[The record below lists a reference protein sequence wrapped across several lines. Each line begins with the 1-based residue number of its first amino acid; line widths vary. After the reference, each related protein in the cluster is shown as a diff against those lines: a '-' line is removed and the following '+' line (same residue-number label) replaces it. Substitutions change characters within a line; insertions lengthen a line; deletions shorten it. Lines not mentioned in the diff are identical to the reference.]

1 MTECFHCGLPVPE
14 SAGAAAW
21 SVELDGATRP
31 LCCAGC
37 EAVARAI
44 VAAGAADYY
53 RLRTELP
60 PQGRELVPSFLDQL
74 AVYDH
79 PAVQR
84 TMVRDAGDLKE
95 AALLLEDLSCAACV
109 WLAEKSVG
117 ALAGVHEFSIN
128 YATHRALVRWDP
140 AVATLSQVL
149 GAIAA
154 IGFTG
159 HPYDRERAQEVL
171 ARERRDR
178 LLRFLVA
185 GALGMQV
192 MTLAVALY
200 AGAFSGMEEEFRKFF
215 RWTSLLLSAPVLLYS
230 ARPFFAGAWRDL
242 AHARV
247 GMDVPVALGLTLA
260 YFGSV
265 WATIADRGEVYF
277 DSVVMFVFLLLGAR
291 VLELVARE
299 RAVREQESVVRSV
312 PATARRLAPAGDAG
326 RETIVATVELAVG
339 DRVRILP
346 GESVPADGVIEDG
359 LSSLDE
365 ALLTGESV
373 PVPRAVGDR
382 VIGGAVNV
390 ESPLVVRVTAVGE
403 GTVLS
408 ALLGLVE
415 QALAAKPEIARVAD
429 RTAQWFVRRI
439 LLLAAGV
446 GLYWAWADPERVLPT
461 VIAVLVVSCPCALS
475 LATPVALAAASGALA
490 RRGLLATRGH
500 AIETL
505 GRADLFVFD
514 KTGTLTTGRLRV
526 DAVEPQGRWSAA
538 EVLATAAALERGSEH
553 PIASAIAARALA
565 AAETGAEIASSAR
578 AAAGGSEVADLRNIP
593 GRGLTA
599 TLDGERIALGSPGFV
614 SEQLGLALPAAIAA
628 LAARERTL
636 VVLAGESGVRGA
648 ILLDD
653 SLRPTSPALVAGLRR
668 AGKRV
673 LLLSGDEPGA
683 VRRIA
688 AAAGIDEWEGGAS
701 PERKVARVRELGAQ
715 GHVVAMI
722 GDGVNDAA
730 ALAAAPVSVAMGS
743 GAYLAAHAAD
753 AVLLSNRPEDL
764 GFAVR
769 HAARA
774 IARVKQNF
782 ALAFGYN
789 LIVIPLAAMGRIP
802 PWAAAIGMSAS
813 SAMVVLNALRLRGS
827 DRSEISDTEAV
838 ESRGGARPADLQA
851 ARKAA

>member
-1 MTECFHCGLPVPE
+1 MRAVTTCFHCGLPVPV
-14 SAGAAAW
+14 SAGAGAW
-21 SVELDGATRP
+21 SVDLDGAERP

-44 VAAGAADYY
+44 VGSGGADYY

-60 PQGRELVPSFLDQL
+60 PQGRELVPAFLDQL

-84 TMVRDAGDLKE
+84 TMVRDAGELKE

-109 WLAEKSVG
+109 WLAERSVG
-117 ALAGVHEFSIN
+117 GLAGVHEFSIN
-128 YATHRALVRWDP
+128 YATRRALLRWDP
-140 AVATLSQVL
+140 AVLTLSRVL
-149 GAIAA
+149 TAIAA
-154 IGFTG
+154 IGFTA
-159 HPYDRERAQEVL
+159 HPYDRERAQEGL

-200 AGAFSGMEEEFRKFF
+200 AGAFSGMEEPFRKFF
-215 RWTSLLLSAPVLLYS
+215 RWTSLLLTAPVLLYS
-230 ARPFFAGAWRDL
+230 ARPFFAGAWKDL
-242 AHARV
+242 SHRRV

-299 RAVREQESVVRSV
+299 RAVRDQESVVRSV
-312 PATARRLAPAGDAG
+312 PATARRLAPEDAG
-326 RETIVATVELAVG
+326 GGETIVATVELAVG

-373 PVPRAVGDR
+373 PVARSAGER

-415 QALAAKPEIARVAD
+415 QAMAAKPEISRVAD

-439 LLLAAGV
+439 LVLAAGV

-514 KTGTLTTGRLRV
+514 KTGTLTTGKLRV
-526 DAVEPQGRWSAA
+526 DAVEAQPPWRVA
-538 EVLATAAALERGSEH
+538 EVLAVAAAFERASEH
-553 PIASAIAARALA
+553 PIARAITLA
-565 AAETGAEIASSAR
+565 AAQAPAQ
-578 AAAGGSEVADLRNIP
+578 GGSGGSAISPADLRDLRNVP
-593 GRGLTA
+593 GRGMTA
-599 TLDGERIALGSPGFV
+599 TIDGERLALGSPGFV
-614 SEQLGLALPAAIAA
+614 AEQLGLALPPAIVA
-628 LAARERTL
+628 LAARERTM
-636 VVLAGESGVRGA
+636 VVLAGERGVRGA
-648 ILLDD
+648 LLLDD
-653 SLRPTSPALVAGLRR
+653 SLRPESPALVAELRG

-688 AAAGIDEWEGGAS
+688 AAAGIEEWEGSAS
-701 PERKVARVRELGAQ
+701 PERKVTRVRELTASGA
-715 GHVVAMI
+715 VVAMI

-743 GAYLAAHAAD
+743 GAFLAAATAD
-753 AVLLSNRPEDL
+753 AVLLSNRPQDL

-769 HAARA
+769 HAALA
-774 IARVKQNF
+774 IRRVKQNF

-789 LIVIPLAAMGRIP
+789 LIVIPLAAVGRIP

-813 SAMVVLNALRLRGS
+813 SAMVVLNALRLRVS
-827 DRSEISDTEAV
+827 RSS
-838 ESRGGARPADLQA
+838 
-851 ARKAA
+851 

>member
-1 MTECFHCGLPVPE
+1 MSAMSAVSAMSAMSDCFHCGLPVPWGASWRVE
-14 SAGAAAW
+14 VEGAAR
-21 SVELDGATRP
+21 SV
-31 LCCAGC
+31 CCAGC

-44 VAAGAADYY
+44 VASGGVDYY

-60 PQGRELVPSFLDQL
+60 RQGRELGPAVLDQL

-84 TMVRDAGDLKE
+84 SMVRDAGDLKE

-109 WLAEKSVG
+109 WLAERSVG
-117 ALAGVHEFSIN
+117 ALAGVREFSIN
-128 YATHRALVRWDP
+128 YATRRARVSWDP
-140 AVATLSQVL
+140 NITSLSRVL
-149 GAIAA
+149 GVVAA
-154 IGFTG
+154 IGFTA
-159 HPYDRERAQEVL
+159 HPYDSQRAQEGL

-200 AGAFSGMEEEFRKFF
+200 GGAFSGMEEPYRRFF
-215 RWTSLLLSAPVLLYS
+215 RWTSLILTAPVLLYS

-242 AHARV
+242 AHRRV

-265 WATIADRGEVYF
+265 WATIRDRGEVYF

-312 PATARRLAPAGDAG
+312 PATARRLDAAGGESVVPA
-326 RETIVATVELAVG
+326 VELAAG

-359 LSSLDE
+359 VSSLDE

-373 PVPRAVGDR
+373 PVARGAGER

-390 ESPLVVRVTAVGE
+390 ESPLTVRVTAVGE
-403 GTVLS
+403 ATVLS
-408 ALLGLVE
+408 ALVALVE
-415 QALAAKPEIARVAD
+415 QALAAKPEISRVAD
-429 RTAQWFVRRI
+429 RTAQWFVGRI
-439 LLLAAGV
+439 LVLAAGV

-505 GRADLFVFD
+505 GRANLFVFD
-514 KTGTLTTGRLRV
+514 KTGTLTVGRLRV
-526 DAVEPQGRWSAA
+526 DTVEPAGRWSAA

-553 PIASAIAARALA
+553 PIAAAI
-565 AAETGAEIASSAR
+565 AR
-578 AAAGGSEVADLRNIP
+578 AAEGACSGDGAGDLCDLGDLRHLRNVP
-593 GRGLTA
+593 GQGLTA
-599 TLDGERIALGSPGFV
+599 TLDGEPVALGSPRFV
-614 SEQLGLALPAAIAA
+614 SAALSILLPAGIAA
-628 LAARERTL
+628 LAARERTM
-636 VVLAGESGVRGA
+636 VVLAGASGVRGTL
-648 ILLDD
+648 LLDD
-653 SLRPTSPALVAGLRR
+653 TLRPESPDLVAALRQS
-668 AGKRV
+668 GKRV
-673 LLLSGDEPGA
+673 LLLSGDEPGV

-688 AAAGIDEWEGGAS
+688 AAAGISEWEGGAS
-701 PERKVARVRELGAQ
+701 PERKVARVRELASEGA
-715 GHVVAMI
+715 VVAMI

-743 GAYLAAHAAD
+743 GAYLAARAAD
-753 AVLLSNRPEDL
+753 AVLLSNRPADL

-769 HAARA
+769 HAART

-782 ALAFGYN
+782 AIAFAYN
-789 LIVIPLAAMGRIP
+789 LVVIPLAAMGRIP
-802 PWAAAIGMSAS
+802 PWLAAVGMSAS
-813 SAMVVLNALRLRGS
+813 SAVVVLNALRLRS
-827 DRSEISDTEAV
+827 DEGDGKDQGTA
-838 ESRGGARPADLQA
+838 
-851 ARKAA
+851 

>member
-1 MTECFHCGLPVPE
+1 MGLVTDCFHCGLPVPD
-14 SAGAAAW
+14 SAGAGSW
-21 SVELDGATRP
+21 SVEIDGVARP
-31 LCCAGC
+31 LCCTGC

-60 PQGRELVPSFLDQL
+60 AQGRELVPAFLDQL
-74 AVYDH
+74 AAYDH

-117 ALAGVHEFSIN
+117 RSAGVHEFSIN
-128 YATHRALVRWDP
+128 YATRRALVRWDP
-140 AVATLSQVL
+140 AATTLSQIL
-149 GAIAA
+149 AAIAG
-154 IGFTG
+154 IGFTA
-159 HPYDRERAQEVL
+159 HPYDRERVQEVL

-215 RWTSLLLSAPVLLYS
+215 RWTSLLLTAPVLLYS
-230 ARPFFAGAWRDL
+230 ARPFFAGAARDL
-242 AHARV
+242 THSRV

-260 YFGSV
+260 YVGSV

-312 PATARRLAPAGDAG
+312 PATARRLDAAG
-326 RETIVATVELAVG
+326 REAIVPTVELAVG

-346 GESVPADGVIEDG
+346 GESVPADGVIEEG

-373 PVPRAVGDR
+373 PVARAAGER

-390 ESPLVVRVTAVGE
+390 ESPLVVRVTAVGA

-415 QALAAKPEIARVAD
+415 QALAAKPEISRVAD

-439 LLLAAGV
+439 LVLAAGV
-446 GLYWAWADPERVLPT
+446 GLYWAWVDPEKLLPT

-514 KTGTLTTGRLRV
+514 KTGTLTTGKLRV
-526 DAVEPQGRWSAA
+526 DAVEPQPGWSAG
-538 EVLATAAALERGSEH
+538 EILATAAALERGSEH
-553 PIASAIAARALA
+553 PIAAAISRAA
-565 AAETGAEIASSAR
+565 AEIASPGAPGDG
-578 AAAGGSEVADLRNIP
+578 AGLTDLRNIP

-599 TLDGERIALGSPGFV
+599 TLAGERLALGSPGFV
-614 SEQLGLALPAAIAA
+614 SEQLGLALPAAVVA

-636 VVLAGESGVRGA
+636 VVLAGELAVRGA

-653 SLRPTSPALVAGLRR
+653 SLRATSPALVAGLRR

-701 PERKVARVRELGAQ
+701 PERKVARVRELGGE

-743 GAYLAAHAAD
+743 GAYLAARAAD

-764 GFAVR
+764 GFAIR
-769 HAARA
+769 HAAHT
-774 IARVKQNF
+774 IARVRQNF
-782 ALAFGYN
+782 ALAFAYN
-789 LIVIPLAAMGRIP
+789 LVVIPLAAMGRIP

-813 SAMVVLNALRLRGS
+813 SAAVVLNALRLRRDPTGPAKVV
-827 DRSEISDTEAV
+827 DPPA
-838 ESRGGARPADLQA
+838 GARRA
-851 ARKAA
+851 ARRSLERAA

>member
-1 MTECFHCGLPVPE
+1 MTTCFHCGLPVPD
-14 SAGAAAW
+14 SAGAGSW
-21 SVELDGATRP
+21 SVELDGALRP

-53 RLRTELP
+53 RLRTEMP
-60 PQGRELVPSFLDQL
+60 PQGRELVPAFLDEL

-84 TMVRDAGDLKE
+84 TMVRDAGELKE

-117 ALAGVHEFSIN
+117 SLAGVREFSIN
-128 YATHRALVRWDP
+128 YATRRARVRWDP

-149 GAIAA
+149 GAVAA
-154 IGFTG
+154 IGFTA

-200 AGAFSGMEEEFRKFF
+200 AGAFSGMEEPFRKFF
-215 RWTSLLLSAPVLLYS
+215 RWTSLLLTAPVLLYS

-242 AHARV
+242 AHRRV

-299 RAVREQESVVRSV
+299 RAVREQESVVRSA
-312 PATARRLAPAGDAG
+312 PATARRLAEDGT
-326 RETIVATVELAVG
+326 ETVVATVELAVG

-346 GESVPADGVIEDG
+346 GESVPADGTIEEG
-359 LSSLDE
+359 QSSLDE

-373 PVPRAVGDR
+373 PVPRAAGER

-390 ESPLVVRVTAVGE
+390 ESPLVVRITAVGE

-415 QALAAKPEIARVAD
+415 QALAAKPEISRVAD

-439 LLLAAGV
+439 LVLAAGV

-526 DAVEPQGRWSAA
+526 DAVEAHGRWSRG
-538 EVLATAAALERGSEH
+538 EILATAAALERGSEH
-553 PIASAIAARALA
+553 PIAGAIAAAH
-565 AAETGAEIASSAR
+565 AR
-578 AAAGGSEVADLRNIP
+578 AAAEVVPPAASDRWVGLADLRNVP

-599 TLDGERIALGSPGFV
+599 TLDGERLALGSAGFV
-614 SEQLGLALPAAIAA
+614 SEQLGLALPAVMTD

-636 VVLAGESGVRGA
+636 VVLAGESGARGA

-653 SLRPTSPALVAGLRR
+653 SLRPTSPALVAGLRG

-701 PERKVARVRELGAQ
+701 PERKVARVRELGGE

-722 GDGVNDAA
+722 GDGINDAA

-743 GAYLAAHAAD
+743 GAYLAARAAD

-813 SAMVVLNALRLRGS
+813 SAMVVLNALRLRDS
-827 DRSEISDTEAV
+827 RSS
-838 ESRGGARPADLQA
+838 
-851 ARKAA
+851 

>member
-1 MTECFHCGLPVPE
+1 MSTCFHCGLPQP
-14 SAGAAAW
+14 AGATW
-21 SVELDGATRP
+21 SFVLDGEARP

-44 VAAGAADYY
+44 VASGGGDYY

-60 PQGRELVPSFLDQL
+60 PQGRELVPDFLGQL

-84 TMVRDAGDLKE
+84 TMVRDSGDLKE

-109 WLAEKSVG
+109 WLAERSVG
-117 ALAGVHEFSIN
+117 GLAGVREFSIN
-128 YATHRALVRWDP
+128 YATRRALVRWDP
-140 AVATLSQVL
+140 ATASLSRVL
-149 GAIAA
+149 QAIAA
-154 IGFTG
+154 IGFTA

-200 AGAFSGMEEEFRKFF
+200 AGAFSGMEEPFRKFF
-215 RWTSLLLSAPVLLYS
+215 RWTSLLLTAPVLLYS
-230 ARPFFAGAWRDL
+230 ARPFFAGAFKDL
-242 AHARV
+242 SHARV

-265 WATIADRGEVYF
+265 WATLADRGEVYF

-312 PATARRLAPAGDAG
+312 PATARRLAPEAAGG
-326 RETIVATVELAVG
+326 GETIVATVELAVG

-373 PVPRAVGDR
+373 PVARAAGER

-403 GTVLS
+403 GTVLQ

-415 QALAAKPEIARVAD
+415 QALAAKPEISRVAD

-439 LLLAAGV
+439 LVLAAGV

-514 KTGTLTTGRLRV
+514 KTGTLTTGKLRV
-526 DAVEPQGRWSAA
+526 DEVVPQAPWSAA
-538 EVLATAAALERGSEH
+538 EILGIAAALERGSEH
-553 PIASAIAARALA
+553 PIAGAIASASAVANGGVIATSLVAL
-565 AAETGAEIASSAR
+565 R
-578 AAAGGSEVADLRNIP
+578 DLRDLRNVP

-599 TLDGERIALGSPGFV
+599 TVEGERVALGSPGFV
-614 SEQLGLALPAAIAA
+614 ADQLGLALPPEIAA
-628 LAARERTL
+628 LAARERTM

-653 SLRPTSPALVAGLRR
+653 SLRPESPALVAELRR

-701 PERKVARVRELGAQ
+701 PERKVERVRELTASGA
-715 GHVVAMI
+715 VVAMV

-743 GAYLAAHAAD
+743 GAFLAAATAD
-753 AVLLSNRPEDL
+753 AVLLSNRPQDL

-769 HAARA
+769 HAALA
-774 IARVKQNF
+774 IRRVKQNF

-813 SAMVVLNALRLRGS
+813 SAMVVLNALRLRSTADDAGS
-827 DRSEISDTEAV
+827 R
-838 ESRGGARPADLQA
+838 RA
-851 ARKAA
+851 A

>member
-1 MTECFHCGLPVPE
+1 M
-14 SAGAAAW
+14 
-21 SVELDGATRP
+21 LDGEARP

-44 VAAGAADYY
+44 VASGGGDYY

-60 PQGRELVPSFLDQL
+60 PQGRELVPDFLGQL

-84 TMVRDAGDLKE
+84 TMVRDSGDLKE

-109 WLAEKSVG
+109 WLAERSVG
-117 ALAGVHEFSIN
+117 GLAGVREFSIN
-128 YATHRALVRWDP
+128 YATRRALVRWDP
-140 AVATLSQVL
+140 ATASLSRVL
-149 GAIAA
+149 QAIAA
-154 IGFTG
+154 IGFTA

-200 AGAFSGMEEEFRKFF
+200 AGAFSGMEEPFRKFF
-215 RWTSLLLSAPVLLYS
+215 RWTSLLLTAPVLLYS
-230 ARPFFAGAWRDL
+230 ARPFFAGAFRDL
-242 AHARV
+242 SHARV

-265 WATIADRGEVYF
+265 WATLADRGEVYF

-312 PATARRLAPAGDAG
+312 PATARRLAPEAAGG
-326 RETIVATVELAVG
+326 GETIVATVELAVG

-373 PVPRAVGDR
+373 PVARAAGER

-403 GTVLS
+403 GTVLQ

-415 QALAAKPEIARVAD
+415 QALAAKPEISRVAD

-439 LLLAAGV
+439 LVLAAGV

-514 KTGTLTTGRLRV
+514 KTGTLTTGKLRV
-526 DAVEPQGRWSAA
+526 DEVVPQAPWSAA
-538 EVLATAAALERGSEH
+538 EILGIAAALERGSEH
-553 PIASAIAARALA
+553 PIAGAIASASAVANGGVIATSLVAL
-565 AAETGAEIASSAR
+565 R
-578 AAAGGSEVADLRNIP
+578 DLRDLRNVP

-599 TLDGERIALGSPGFV
+599 TVEGERVALGSPGFV
-614 SEQLGLALPAAIAA
+614 ADQLGLALPPEIAA
-628 LAARERTL
+628 LAARERTM

-653 SLRPTSPALVAGLRR
+653 SLRPESPALVAELRR

-701 PERKVARVRELGAQ
+701 PERKVERVRELTASGA
-715 GHVVAMI
+715 VVAMV

-743 GAYLAAHAAD
+743 GAFLAAATAD
-753 AVLLSNRPEDL
+753 AVLLSNRPQDL

-769 HAARA
+769 HAALA
-774 IARVKQNF
+774 IRRVKQNF

-813 SAMVVLNALRLRGS
+813 SAMVVLNALRLRSTADDAGS
-827 DRSEISDTEAV
+827 R
-838 ESRGGARPADLQA
+838 RA
-851 ARKAA
+851 A

>member
-1 MTECFHCGLPVPE
+1 M
-14 SAGAAAW
+14 
-21 SVELDGATRP
+21 LDGEARP

-44 VAAGAADYY
+44 VASGGGDYY

-60 PQGRELVPSFLDQL
+60 PQGRELVPDFLGQL

-84 TMVRDAGDLKE
+84 TMVRDSGDLKE

-109 WLAEKSVG
+109 WLAERSVG
-117 ALAGVHEFSIN
+117 GLAGVREFSIN
-128 YATHRALVRWDP
+128 YATRRALVRWDP
-140 AVATLSQVL
+140 ATASLSRVL
-149 GAIAA
+149 QAIAA
-154 IGFTG
+154 IGFTA

-200 AGAFSGMEEEFRKFF
+200 AGAFSGMEEPFRKFF
-215 RWTSLLLSAPVLLYS
+215 RWTSLLLTAPVLLYS
-230 ARPFFAGAWRDL
+230 ARPFFAGAFKDL
-242 AHARV
+242 SHARV

-265 WATIADRGEVYF
+265 WATLADRGEVYF

-312 PATARRLAPAGDAG
+312 PATARRLAPEAAGG
-326 RETIVATVELAVG
+326 GETIVATVELAVG

-373 PVPRAVGDR
+373 PVARAAGER

-403 GTVLS
+403 GTVLQ

-415 QALAAKPEIARVAD
+415 QALAAKPEISRVAD

-439 LLLAAGV
+439 LVLAAGV

-514 KTGTLTTGRLRV
+514 KTGTLTTGKLRV
-526 DAVEPQGRWSAA
+526 DEVVPQAPWSAA
-538 EVLATAAALERGSEH
+538 EILGIAAALERGSEH
-553 PIASAIAARALA
+553 PIAGAIASASAVANGGVIATSLVAL
-565 AAETGAEIASSAR
+565 R
-578 AAAGGSEVADLRNIP
+578 DLRDLRNVP

-599 TLDGERIALGSPGFV
+599 TVEGERVALGSPGFV
-614 SEQLGLALPAAIAA
+614 ADQLGLALPPEIAA
-628 LAARERTL
+628 LAARERTM

-653 SLRPTSPALVAGLRR
+653 SLRPESPALVAELRR

-701 PERKVARVRELGAQ
+701 PERKVERVRELTASGA
-715 GHVVAMI
+715 VVAMV

-743 GAYLAAHAAD
+743 GAFLAAATAD
-753 AVLLSNRPEDL
+753 AVLLSNRPQDL

-769 HAARA
+769 HAALA
-774 IARVKQNF
+774 IRRVKQNF

-813 SAMVVLNALRLRGS
+813 SAMVVLNALRLRSTADDAGS
-827 DRSEISDTEAV
+827 R
-838 ESRGGARPADLQA
+838 RA
-851 ARKAA
+851 A

>member
-1 MTECFHCGLPVPE
+1 MTKAGGVGSGDGSIRGVAICFHCGLPLPDG
-14 SAGAAAW
+14 AGSGRW
-21 SVELDGATRP
+21 SFALDGTQRAV
-31 LCCAGC
+31 CCAGC

-44 VAAGAADYY
+44 VASGGGDYY

-60 PQGRELVPSFLDQL
+60 PQGRELVPDFLGQL

-84 TMVRDAGDLKE
+84 TMVRDSGDLKE

-109 WLAEKSVG
+109 WLAERSVG
-117 ALAGVHEFSIN
+117 GLAGVHEFSIN
-128 YATHRALVRWDP
+128 YATRRALVRWDP
-140 AVATLSQVL
+140 AAVRLSRVL
-149 GAIAA
+149 QALAA
-154 IGFTG
+154 IGFTA
-159 HPYDRERAQEVL
+159 HPYDRERAQEGL

-200 AGAFSGMEEEFRKFF
+200 AGAFSGMEEPFRKFF
-215 RWTSLLLSAPVLLYS
+215 RWTSLLLTAPVLLYS
-230 ARPFFAGAWRDL
+230 ARPFFAGAWKDL
-242 AHARV
+242 AHSRV

-312 PATARRLAPAGDAG
+312 PATARRLDSSNQ
-326 RETIVATVELAVG
+326 ESMVATVELAVG

-346 GESVPADGVIEDG
+346 GESVPADGVIEEG

-373 PVPRAVGDR
+373 PVARAAGDR

-408 ALLGLVE
+408 SLLALVE
-415 QALAAKPEIARVAD
+415 QALAAKPEISRVAD

-439 LLLAAGV
+439 LVLAAGV
-446 GLYWAWADPERVLPT
+446 GLYWAWADPERALPT

-514 KTGTLTTGRLRV
+514 KTGTLTTGKLRV
-526 DAVEPQGRWSAA
+526 DAVEPQAPWSAA
-538 EVLATAAALERGSEH
+538 EVLAVAAALERGSEH
-553 PIASAIAARALA
+553 PIAGAITSASANATAGA
-565 AAETGAEIASSAR
+565 SAGATGR
-578 AAAGGSEVADLRNIP
+578 AAAGSAAGSTDDPALTDLRNVP

-599 TLDGERIALGSPGFV
+599 TVGGERVALGSPAFV
-614 SEQLGLALPAAIAA
+614 TEQLGRALPPAIAA

-653 SLRPTSPALVAGLRR
+653 SLRPESPALVAELRR

-688 AAAGIDEWEGGAS
+688 AAAGIEEWEGSAS
-701 PERKVARVRELGAQ
+701 PERKVARVRELTASGA
-715 GHVVAMI
+715 VVAMI

-743 GAYLAAHAAD
+743 GAFLAAATAD
-753 AVLLSNRPEDL
+753 AVLLSNRPQDL

-769 HAARA
+769 HAALVLR
-774 IARVKQNF
+774 RVKQNF

-813 SAMVVLNALRLRGS
+813 SAMVVLNALRLRDS
-827 DRSEISDTEAV
+827 RSS
-838 ESRGGARPADLQA
+838 
-851 ARKAA
+851 

>member
-1 MTECFHCGLPVPE
+1 MRAVTTCFHCGLPVPG
-14 SAGAAAW
+14 SAGAW
-21 SVELDGATRP
+21 SVDLDGAERP

-44 VAAGAADYY
+44 VGSGGADYY

-60 PQGRELVPSFLDQL
+60 PQGRELVPAFLDQL

-84 TMVRDAGDLKE
+84 TMVRDAGELKE

-117 ALAGVHEFSIN
+117 GLAGVREFSIN
-128 YATHRALVRWDP
+128 YATRRALVRWDP
-140 AVATLSQVL
+140 AVATLSRIL
-149 GAIAA
+149 AAIAA
-154 IGFTG
+154 IGFTA
-159 HPYDRERAQEVL
+159 HPYDRERAQEGL

-200 AGAFSGMEEEFRKFF
+200 AGAFSGMEAPFRQFF
-215 RWTSLLLSAPVLLYS
+215 RWASLLLSAPVLLYS
-230 ARPFFAGAWRDL
+230 ARPFFAGAFRDL
-242 AHARV
+242 AHRRV

-299 RAVREQESVVRSV
+299 RAVREQESVVRSA
-312 PATARRLAPAGDAG
+312 PATARRLDAG
-326 RETIVATVELAVG
+326 NGGPGAETIVASVELAVG
-339 DRVRILP
+339 DRVRVLP

-373 PVPRAVGDR
+373 PVERAAGER
-382 VIGGAVNV
+382 VIGGSVNV
-390 ESPLVVRVTAVGE
+390 ESPLIVRVTAVGE

-408 ALLGLVE
+408 ALLALVE

-439 LLLAAGV
+439 LVLAAGV

-461 VIAVLVVSCPCALS
+461 VISVLVVSCPCALS

-514 KTGTLTTGRLRV
+514 KTGTLTTGKLRV
-526 DAVEPQGRWSAA
+526 DAVEPQAPWSAA
-538 EVLATAAALERGSEH
+538 EVLAVAAALERGSEH
-553 PIASAIAARALA
+553 PIARAIATASA
-565 AAETGAEIASSAR
+565 AA
-578 AAAGGSEVADLRNIP
+578 AAAGSPALLPELSDLRSVP

-599 TLDGERIALGSPGFV
+599 TCGGERLALGSPGFV
-614 SEQLGLALPAAIAA
+614 AAQLGLTLPEEIAA

-653 SLRPTSPALVAGLRR
+653 SLRPESPALVADLRR

-688 AAAGIDEWEGGAS
+688 AAAGIAEWEGSAS
-701 PERKVARVRELGAQ
+701 PERKVARVRELTASGA
-715 GHVVAMI
+715 VVAMI

-743 GAYLAAHAAD
+743 GAYLAARAAD
-753 AVLLSNRPEDL
+753 AVLLSNRPQDL

-769 HAARA
+769 HAALTLR
-774 IARVKQNF
+774 RVKQNF

-813 SAMVVLNALRLRGS
+813 SAMVVLNALRLRDS
-827 DRSEISDTEAV
+827 RSS
-838 ESRGGARPADLQA
+838 
-851 ARKAA
+851 

>member
-1 MTECFHCGLPVPE
+1 MTECFHCGLPVPD
-14 SAGAAAW
+14 SAGAGSW
-21 SVELDGATRP
+21 SVELDGAVRP

-74 AVYDH
+74 AAYDH

-95 AALLLEDLSCAACV
+95 AALLLEDLTCAACV

-117 ALAGVHEFSIN
+117 ARAGVHEFSIN
-128 YATHRALVRWDP
+128 YATRRALVRWDP
-140 AVATLSQVL
+140 AVTTLSRIL
-149 GAIAA
+149 AAIAA
-154 IGFTG
+154 IGFTA

-200 AGAFSGMEEEFRKFF
+200 AGAFSGMEEEFRQFF
-215 RWTSLLLSAPVLLYS
+215 RWTSLLLTAPVLLYS
-230 ARPFFAGAWRDL
+230 ARPFFAGAARDL
-242 AHARV
+242 AHSRV

-312 PATARRLAPAGDAG
+312 PATARRLDGTGANGS
-326 RETIVATVELAVG
+326 ESIVATVELAVG

-346 GESVPADGVIEDG
+346 GESVPADGVIEEG

-373 PVPRAVGDR
+373 PVARAAGER

-415 QALAAKPEIARVAD
+415 QALAAKPEISRVAD

-446 GLYWAWADPERVLPT
+446 GLYWAWADPEKLLPT

-514 KTGTLTTGRLRV
+514 KTGTLTTGKLRV
-526 DAVEPQGRWSAA
+526 DGVEPQPGWSAG
-538 EVLATAAALERGSEH
+538 EILATAAALERGSEH
-553 PIASAIAARALA
+553 PIAAAISRA
-565 AAETGAEIASSAR
+565 AAEVASPGAPGGGTGL
-578 AAAGGSEVADLRNIP
+578 ADLRNIP
-593 GRGLTA
+593 GRGMTA
-599 TLDGERIALGSPGFV
+599 TLAGERIALGSPGFV
-614 SEQLGLALPAAIAA
+614 SEQLGLALPEAVVA

-636 VVLAGESGVRGA
+636 VVLAGESAVRGA

-653 SLRPTSPALVAGLRR
+653 SLRTTSPALVAGLRR
-668 AGKRV
+668 VGKRV

-701 PERKVARVRELGAQ
+701 PERKVARVRELGEQ
-715 GHVVAMI
+715 GAVVAMI

-743 GAYLAAHAAD
+743 GAYLAARAAD

-769 HAARA
+769 HAALA

-813 SAMVVLNALRLRGS
+813 SAMVVLNALRLRRDPGGPAK
-827 DRSEISDTEAV
+827 AV
-838 ESRGGARPADLQA
+838 DPPVGARRA
-851 ARKAA
+851 ARRSLERAA

>member
-1 MTECFHCGLPVPE
+1 
-14 SAGAAAW
+14 
-21 SVELDGATRP
+21 
-31 LCCAGC
+31 
-37 EAVARAI
+37 
-44 VAAGAADYY
+44 
-53 RLRTELP
+53 
-60 PQGRELVPSFLDQL
+60 
-74 AVYDH
+74 
-79 PAVQR
+79 
-84 TMVRDAGDLKE
+84 
-95 AALLLEDLSCAACV
+95 
-109 WLAEKSVG
+109 
-117 ALAGVHEFSIN
+117 
-128 YATHRALVRWDP
+128 
-140 AVATLSQVL
+140 
-149 GAIAA
+149 
-154 IGFTG
+154 
-159 HPYDRERAQEVL
+159 
-171 ARERRDR
+171 
-178 LLRFLVA
+178 
-185 GALGMQV
+185 
-192 MTLAVALY
+192 
-200 AGAFSGMEEEFRKFF
+200 
-215 RWTSLLLSAPVLLYS
+215 
-230 ARPFFAGAWRDL
+230 
-242 AHARV
+242 
-247 GMDVPVALGLTLA
+247 

-265 WATIADRGEVYF
+265 WATLAARGEVYF

-312 PATARRLAPAGDAG
+312 PATARRLAPEAAGG
-326 RETIVATVELAVG
+326 GETIVATVELAVG

-373 PVPRAVGDR
+373 PVARAAGER

-403 GTVLS
+403 GTVLQ

-415 QALAAKPEIARVAD
+415 QALAAKPEISRVAD

-439 LLLAAGV
+439 LVLAAGV

-514 KTGTLTTGRLRV
+514 KTGTLTTGKLRV
-526 DAVEPQGRWSAA
+526 DEVVPQAPWSAA
-538 EVLATAAALERGSEH
+538 EILGIAAALERGSEH
-553 PIASAIAARALA
+553 PIAGAIASASAVANGGVIATSLVAL
-565 AAETGAEIASSAR
+565 R
-578 AAAGGSEVADLRNIP
+578 DLRDLRNVP

-599 TLDGERIALGSPGFV
+599 TVEGERVALGSPGFV
-614 SEQLGLALPAAIAA
+614 ADQLGLALPPEIAA
-628 LAARERTL
+628 LAARERTM

-653 SLRPTSPALVAGLRR
+653 SLRPESPALVAELRR

-701 PERKVARVRELGAQ
+701 PERKVERVRELTASGA
-715 GHVVAMI
+715 VVAMV

-743 GAYLAAHAAD
+743 GAFLAAATAD
-753 AVLLSNRPEDL
+753 AVLLSNRPQDL

-769 HAARA
+769 HAALA
-774 IARVKQNF
+774 IRRVKQNF

-813 SAMVVLNALRLRGS
+813 SAMVVLNALRLRSTADDAGS
-827 DRSEISDTEAV
+827 R
-838 ESRGGARPADLQA
+838 RA
-851 ARKAA
+851 A

>member
-1 MTECFHCGLPVPE
+1 VTQAGGVRSGNGSIRGVAICFHCGLPQP
-14 SAGAAAW
+14 AGATW
-21 SVELDGATRP
+21 SVELDGETRD

-44 VAAGAADYY
+44 VASGGGDYY

-60 PQGRELVPSFLDQL
+60 PPGRELVPSFLDQL

-84 TMVRDAGDLKE
+84 TMVRDAGDLRE

-109 WLAEKSVG
+109 WLAERSVG
-117 ALAGVHEFSIN
+117 GLAGVHEFSIN
-128 YATHRALVRWDP
+128 YATRRAVVRWDP
-140 AVATLSQVL
+140 AVLTLSRVL
-149 GAIAA
+149 TAIAA
-154 IGFTG
+154 IGFTA
-159 HPYDRERAQEVL
+159 HPYDRERAQEGL

-200 AGAFSGMEEEFRKFF
+200 AGAFSGMEEPFRMFF
-215 RWTSLLLSAPVLLYS
+215 RWTSLLLTAPVLLYS
-230 ARPFFAGAWRDL
+230 ARPFFAGAWKDL
-242 AHARV
+242 THRRV

-312 PATARRLAPAGDAG
+312 PATARRIDPDGG
-326 RETIVATVELAVG
+326 ETVVATVELAVG

-346 GESVPADGVIEDG
+346 GESVPADGLIEEG

-373 PVPRAVGDR
+373 PMARSVGER

-415 QALAAKPEIARVAD
+415 QAMAAKPEISRVAD

-439 LLLAAGV
+439 LVLAAGV

-514 KTGTLTTGRLRV
+514 KTGTLTTGKLRV
-526 DAVEPQGRWSAA
+526 DAVEPLAPWSAA
-538 EVLATAAALERGSEH
+538 EVLAVAAALEHGSEH
-553 PIASAIAARALA
+553 PIAGAIASAIASANLGVRASANGPQA
-565 AAETGAEIASSAR
+565 AARTAPGSAGEP
-578 AAAGGSEVADLRNIP
+578 ALADLRNVP

-599 TLDGERIALGSPGFV
+599 IVGGERVALGSPAFIR
-614 SEQLGLALPAAIAA
+614 EQLGLALPPAIAA

-636 VVLAGESGVRGA
+636 VILAGESGVRGA

-653 SLRPTSPALVAGLRR
+653 SLRPESPALVADLRR

-688 AAAGIDEWEGGAS
+688 AAAGIAEWEGGAS
-701 PERKVARVRELGAQ
+701 PERKVARVRELTAGGA
-715 GHVVAMI
+715 VVAMI
-722 GDGVNDAA
+722 GDGVNDAG

-743 GAYLAAHAAD
+743 GAFLAASAAD
-753 AVLLSNRPEDL
+753 AVLLSNRPQDL

-769 HAARA
+769 HAALA
-774 IARVKQNF
+774 IRRVKQNF

-813 SAMVVLNALRLRGS
+813 SAMVVLNALRLRS
-827 DRSEISDTEAV
+827 SADDSRSG
-838 ESRGGARPADLQA
+838 RA
-851 ARKAA
+851 A

>member
-1 MTECFHCGLPVPE
+1 VSTCFHCGLPQP
-14 SAGAAAW
+14 AGATW
-21 SVELDGATRP
+21 SFVLDGEARP

-44 VAAGAADYY
+44 VASGGGDYY

-60 PQGRELVPSFLDQL
+60 PQGRELVPDFLGQL

-84 TMVRDAGDLKE
+84 TMVRDSGDLKE

-109 WLAEKSVG
+109 WLAERSVG
-117 ALAGVHEFSIN
+117 GLAGVREFSIN
-128 YATHRALVRWDP
+128 YATRRALVRWDP
-140 AVATLSQVL
+140 ATASLSRVL
-149 GAIAA
+149 QAIAA
-154 IGFTG
+154 IGFTA

-200 AGAFSGMEEEFRKFF
+200 AGAFSGMEEPFRKFF
-215 RWTSLLLSAPVLLYS
+215 RWTSLLLTAPVLLYS
-230 ARPFFAGAWRDL
+230 ARPFFAGAFKDL
-242 AHARV
+242 SHARV

-265 WATIADRGEVYF
+265 WATLADRGEVYF

-312 PATARRLAPAGDAG
+312 PATARRLAPEAAGG
-326 RETIVATVELAVG
+326 GETIVATVELAVG

-373 PVPRAVGDR
+373 PVARAAGER

-403 GTVLS
+403 GTVLQ

-415 QALAAKPEIARVAD
+415 QALAAKPEISRVAD

-439 LLLAAGV
+439 LVLAAGV

-514 KTGTLTTGRLRV
+514 KTGTLTTGKLRV
-526 DAVEPQGRWSAA
+526 DEVVPQAPWSAA
-538 EVLATAAALERGSEH
+538 EILGIAAALERGSEH
-553 PIASAIAARALA
+553 PIAGAIASASAVANGGVIATSLVAL
-565 AAETGAEIASSAR
+565 R
-578 AAAGGSEVADLRNIP
+578 DLRDLRNVP

-599 TLDGERIALGSPGFV
+599 TVEGERVALGSPGFV
-614 SEQLGLALPAAIAA
+614 ADQLGLALPPEIAA
-628 LAARERTL
+628 LAARERTM

-653 SLRPTSPALVAGLRR
+653 SLRPESPALVAELRR

-701 PERKVARVRELGAQ
+701 PERKVERVRELTASGA
-715 GHVVAMI
+715 VVAMV

-743 GAYLAAHAAD
+743 GAFLAAATAD
-753 AVLLSNRPEDL
+753 AVLLSNRPQDL

-769 HAARA
+769 HAALA
-774 IARVKQNF
+774 IRRVKQNF

-813 SAMVVLNALRLRGS
+813 SAMVVLNALRLRSTADDAGS
-827 DRSEISDTEAV
+827 R
-838 ESRGGARPADLQA
+838 RA
-851 ARKAA
+851 A

>member
-1 MTECFHCGLPVPE
+1 
-14 SAGAAAW
+14 
-21 SVELDGATRP
+21 
-31 LCCAGC
+31 
-37 EAVARAI
+37 
-44 VAAGAADYY
+44 
-53 RLRTELP
+53 
-60 PQGRELVPSFLDQL
+60 
-74 AVYDH
+74 
-79 PAVQR
+79 
-84 TMVRDAGDLKE
+84 
-95 AALLLEDLSCAACV
+95 
-109 WLAEKSVG
+109 
-117 ALAGVHEFSIN
+117 
-128 YATHRALVRWDP
+128 
-140 AVATLSQVL
+140 
-149 GAIAA
+149 
-154 IGFTG
+154 
-159 HPYDRERAQEVL
+159 
-171 ARERRDR
+171 
-178 LLRFLVA
+178 
-185 GALGMQV
+185 
-192 MTLAVALY
+192 
-200 AGAFSGMEEEFRKFF
+200 
-215 RWTSLLLSAPVLLYS
+215 
-230 ARPFFAGAWRDL
+230 
-242 AHARV
+242 
-247 GMDVPVALGLTLA
+247 
-260 YFGSV
+260 
-265 WATIADRGEVYF
+265 ADRGEVYF

-299 RAVREQESVVRSV
+299 RAVREQESAVRST
-312 PATARRLAPAGDAG
+312 PATARRLADDGS
-326 RETIVATVELAVG
+326 EKVVATVELAVG

-346 GESVPADGVIEDG
+346 GESVPADGLIEEG
-359 LSSLDE
+359 LSALDE
-365 ALLTGESV
+365 ALLTGESM
-373 PVPRAVGDR
+373 PVPRAAGEK

-390 ESPLVVRVTAVGE
+390 ESPLVVRVTAVGD

-415 QALAAKPEIARVAD
+415 QALAAKPEISRVAD

-439 LLLAAGV
+439 LVLAAGV
-446 GLYWAWADPERVLPT
+446 GLYWAWADPERLLPT

-526 DAVEPQGRWSAA
+526 DAVEPQPGWSAGG
-538 EVLATAAALERGSEH
+538 VLATADLLERGSEH
-553 PIASAIAARALA
+553 PIAAAIAASARTALA
-565 AAETGAEIASSAR
+565 FP
-578 AAAGGSEVADLRNIP
+578 AAGAASGTLGAAGVADLRNVP

-599 TLDGERIALGSPGFV
+599 TLDGERVALGSPGFV
-614 SEQLGLALPAAIAA
+614 SEQLGLALPEPVIA
-628 LAARERTL
+628 LAVRERTL

-683 VRRIA
+683 VQRIA

-701 PERKVARVRELGAQ
+701 PERKVARVRELGEQ

-722 GDGVNDAA
+722 GDGINDAA

-743 GAYLAAHAAD
+743 GAYLAARAAD

-764 GFAVR
+764 GFAVH

-789 LIVIPLAAMGRIP
+789 LIVIPLAAIGRIP

-813 SAMVVLNALRLRGS
+813 SAMVVLNALRLRK
-827 DRSEISDTEAV
+827 
-838 ESRGGARPADLQA
+838 GAA
-851 ARKAA
+851 

>member
-1 MTECFHCGLPVPE
+1 MVTKAGEGGQGDGSIRAVTTCFHCGLPVPDA
-14 SAGAAAW
+14 AGAGTW
-21 SVELDGATRP
+21 SVELDGALRP

-44 VAAGAADYY
+44 VAAGATDYY
-53 RLRTELP
+53 RLRTEMP
-60 PQGRELVPSFLDQL
+60 PQGRELVPAFLDEL

-84 TMVRDAGDLKE
+84 TMVRDAGELKE

-109 WLAEKSVG
+109 WLAERSVG
-117 ALAGVHEFSIN
+117 ALAGVREFSIN
-128 YATHRALVRWDP
+128 YATRRAMVRWDP

-149 GAIAA
+149 GAVAA
-154 IGFTG
+154 IGFTA

-200 AGAFSGMEEEFRKFF
+200 AGAFSGMEEPFRKFF
-215 RWTSLLLSAPVLLYS
+215 RWTSLLLTAPVLLYS
-230 ARPFFAGAWRDL
+230 ARPFFAGAFRDL
-242 AHARV
+242 AHRRV

-299 RAVREQESVVRSV
+299 RAVREQESVVRSA
-312 PATARRLAPAGDAG
+312 PATARRLAEDGTE
-326 RETIVATVELAVG
+326 RVVATVELAVG

-346 GESVPADGVIEDG
+346 GESVPADGVIEEG
-359 LSSLDE
+359 QSSLDE

-373 PVPRAVGDR
+373 PVPRAAGER

-390 ESPLVVRVTAVGE
+390 EGPLVVRITAVGE
-403 GTVLS
+403 GTVLQ

-415 QALAAKPEIARVAD
+415 QALAAKPEISRVAD

-439 LLLAAGV
+439 LVLAAGV
-446 GLYWAWADPERVLPT
+446 GLYWAWADPQRVLPT

-526 DAVEPQGRWSAA
+526 DAVEAHGSWSRG

-553 PIASAIAARALA
+553 PIAAAIAAAH
-565 AAETGAEIASSAR
+565 AR
-578 AAAGGSEVADLRNIP
+578 AAAEEVAPAAPDRWAGLADLRNVP

-599 TLDGERIALGSPGFV
+599 TLDGERLALGSAGFV
-614 SEQLGLALPAAIAA
+614 GEQLGLALPAVITD

-653 SLRPTSPALVAGLRR
+653 SLRPTSPALVADLRG

-701 PERKVARVRELGAQ
+701 PERKVARVRELGGE

-722 GDGVNDAA
+722 GDGINDAA

-743 GAYLAAHAAD
+743 GAYLAARAAD

-813 SAMVVLNALRLRGS
+813 SAMVVLNALRLRDS
-827 DRSEISDTEAV
+827 RSS
-838 ESRGGARPADLQA
+838 
-851 ARKAA
+851 

>member
-1 MTECFHCGLPVPE
+1 M
-14 SAGAAAW
+14 
-21 SVELDGATRP
+21 LDGEARP

-44 VAAGAADYY
+44 VASGGGDYY

-60 PQGRELVPSFLDQL
+60 PQGRELVPDFLGQL

-84 TMVRDAGDLKE
+84 TMVRDSGDLKE

-109 WLAEKSVG
+109 WLAERSVG
-117 ALAGVHEFSIN
+117 GLAGVREFSIN
-128 YATHRALVRWDP
+128 YATRRALVRWDP
-140 AVATLSQVL
+140 ATASLSRVL
-149 GAIAA
+149 QAIAA
-154 IGFTG
+154 IGFTA

-200 AGAFSGMEEEFRKFF
+200 AGAFSGMEEPFRKFF
-215 RWTSLLLSAPVLLYS
+215 RWTSLLLTAPVLLYS
-230 ARPFFAGAWRDL
+230 ARPFFAGAWKDL
-242 AHARV
+242 THRRV

-265 WATIADRGEVYF
+265 WATLADRGEVYF

-312 PATARRLAPAGDAG
+312 PATARRLAPEAAGG
-326 RETIVATVELAVG
+326 GETIVATVELAVG

-373 PVPRAVGDR
+373 PVARAAGER

-403 GTVLS
+403 GTVLQ

-415 QALAAKPEIARVAD
+415 QALAAKPEISRVAD

-439 LLLAAGV
+439 LVLAAGV

-514 KTGTLTTGRLRV
+514 KTGTLTTGKLRV
-526 DAVEPQGRWSAA
+526 DEVEPQAPWSAA
-538 EVLATAAALERGSEH
+538 EILGIAAALERGSEH
-553 PIASAIAARALA
+553 PIAGAIASASAVANGGVIATSLVAL
-565 AAETGAEIASSAR
+565 R
-578 AAAGGSEVADLRNIP
+578 DLRDLRNVP

-599 TLDGERIALGSPGFV
+599 TVEGERVALGSPGFV
-614 SEQLGLALPAAIAA
+614 ADQLGLALPPEIAA
-628 LAARERTL
+628 LAARERTM
-636 VVLAGESGVRGA
+636 VVLAGEKGVRGA

-653 SLRPTSPALVAGLRR
+653 SLRPESPALVAELRR

-701 PERKVARVRELGAQ
+701 PERKVERVRELTASGA
-715 GHVVAMI
+715 VVAMV

-743 GAYLAAHAAD
+743 GAFLAAATAD
-753 AVLLSNRPEDL
+753 AVLLSNRPQDL

-769 HAARA
+769 HAALA
-774 IARVKQNF
+774 IRRVKQNF

-813 SAMVVLNALRLRGS
+813 SAMVVLNALRLRSTADDAGS
-827 DRSEISDTEAV
+827 R
-838 ESRGGARPADLQA
+838 RA
-851 ARKAA
+851 A